1 MSFCV
6 GDILKSI
13 STAGS
18 AQGLE
23 RMLTGLSELS
33 TESSVTSQL
42 VVQSI
47 QISVS
52 DEGTELGFKT
62 IGCRA
67 GVRVSVN
74 G

>member
-1 MSFCV
+1 
-6 GDILKSI
+6 
-13 STAGS
+13 
-18 AQGLE
+18 
-23 RMLTGLSELS
+23 MLTGLSELS